1 MEKPSNRKVYWENN
15 KKDSGG
21 TSADLK
27 PVLHMVFNFPSCQ
40 FNEKVDCKLKSLQWF
55 ITVI

>member
-1 MEKPSNRKVYWENN
+1 MGKPSNRKVYWENN

-27 PVLHMVFNFPSCQ
+27 PVLHMVFNFPSCL
-40 FNEKVDCKLKSLQWF
+40 FLKKNLL
-55 ITVI
+55 